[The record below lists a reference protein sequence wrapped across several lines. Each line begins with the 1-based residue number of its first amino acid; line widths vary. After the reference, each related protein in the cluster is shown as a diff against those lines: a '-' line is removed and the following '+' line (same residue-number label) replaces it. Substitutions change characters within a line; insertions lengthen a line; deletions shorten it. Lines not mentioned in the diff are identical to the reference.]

1 MTFKFVVSKTC
12 VLCAAVAVAALILL
26 MVFWTVIVASIQ

>member
-1 MTFKFVVSKTC
+1 MTFKFAVSKTC
-12 VLCAAVAVAALILL
+12 VLCAAAAIAALILL